1 MEEDSGGNG
10 KEKFEFVCFVGLSFT
25 FIGIIIR
32 TEIQI
37 LHILQVNQRSEID

>member
-25 FIGIIIR
+25 FWC
-32 TEIQI
+32 
-37 LHILQVNQRSEID
+37 LVL